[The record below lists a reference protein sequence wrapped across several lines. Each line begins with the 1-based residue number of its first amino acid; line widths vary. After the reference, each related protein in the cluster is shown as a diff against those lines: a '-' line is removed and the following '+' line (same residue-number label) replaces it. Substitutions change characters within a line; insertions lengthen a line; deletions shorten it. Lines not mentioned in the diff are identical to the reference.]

1 MCSFC
6 SSWTIQ
12 KVSAF
17 AATAVYI
24 LSSIPSNGCGGV
36 AGSLIVAR
44 GVAKVSTALSST
56 HPLTIGAD
64 GVVRFAYWMPL
75 HHSTLSSGHSYGWYR
90 FTKSKRS
97 NQLLIIS
104 RQLGARACNLNV
116 SFLSLNKHGTAC
128 MSVHIICW
136 VETNF
141 LLESLVQRMS
151 IKWDKPLGQTTGWLR
166 TRISSHKSLLSWFSH
181 QVEKRS

>member
-44 GVAKVSTALSST
+44 GVAKVPTALSST

-64 GVVRFAYWMPL
+64 GVVHWMPF

-97 NQLLIIS
+97 NQLYSVAIIS
-104 RQLGARACNLNV
+104 RQLGSHAHVHVIILMFISSINTYRNSA
-116 SFLSLNKHGTAC
+116 
-128 MSVHIICW
+128 HIICW
-136 VETNF
+136 V
-141 LLESLVQRMS
+141 
-151 IKWDKPLGQTTGWLR
+151 
-166 TRISSHKSLLSWFSH
+166 ISYFKG
-181 QVEKRS
+181 